1 MPFTTIFLKNKKA
14 NGDKL
19 FKKVLILRSRDIL
32 GAINM
37 KRKVYSMSDEN
48 DEIKEEVPAE
58 VAQGNVS
65 PTMIVEEMR
74 RSYLDY
80 AMSVIVARALPDVRD
95 GLKPVHRRIVYAAYE
110 NGYDYNKAFKKSA
123 RIVGEVMGKYHP
135 HGDSSVYEAMVRMAQ
150 PFSMRLPLID
160 GQGNFGSMD
169 GDSAAAMRYTEARLA
184 KVAHALIEDIEC
196 DTVDFMPN
204 YDESLQ
210 EPTVLPARFPNLLVN
225 GTNGIAVGMATN
237 IAPHNLGEVL
247 DACCAYV
254 DNPNITIEELIQIVP
269 GPDFPT
275 GGLILGY
282 GGAKSAYLTGKGSIM
297 MRAKCSIEEIRKDR
311 EAIIVHEIPY
321 QVNKAMLVQK
331 IAELVKEK
339 RIEGISDIR
348 DESDRQGVRV
358 VVEVKK
364 EFQADV
370 VLNQLYKYTQLQTS
384 FGMNMLAINNGRP
397 MMMNLK
403 DIIAAFVKF
412 REEVIRRRTIF
423 KLNKARDRAHVL
435 VGLAIAVENL
445 DPVIELIR
453 TAANPNEAKE
463 ALLAR
468 AWPAGDV
475 EPLVKLIAE
484 PGREVVDGTYKLS
497 EAQAKAILDLKLQ
510 RLTGLERDKI
520 HDELRSI
527 GAEIEEYLSILA
539 SREKLMGIM
548 KDEFYAIKDEY
559 ANPRR
564 TVIEDIEVDT
574 DIESLI
580 QREDMVVTVTEEG
593 YIKRVPLNAYKAQKR
608 GGKGKSGMTTK
619 DEDFVTRL
627 FVASTHTPVLFFS
640 SKGIVYKMK
649 VYKLPLGSPT
659 SKGKPFVNLLP
670 LVEGENITA
679 IMKLPENEEDCKD
692 LSIMFATASGNI
704 RRNSLM
710 DFVNVQANGKIAMKL
725 DEGDKLVKVAL
736 CDDNCDVML
745 AARSGKCNRFT
756 VKDCRVFVGRNSS
769 GVRGIK
775 LAEGDEVVS
784 MSILKHTDATTEQ
797 RDEYLRLSAAL
808 KRVEVP
814 EGQELDEEKEF
825 SNLEPQMSFEDFK
838 AMQENEQF
846 ILTVTSTGYGKRTSA
861 YEYRITAR
869 GGQGVANMEMSER
882 NKEVVSSFP
891 IEDDNQIMMVT
902 DGGKLIRMPVEDIRI
917 AGRKT
922 QGVILFRTAEGEN
935 VVSVTWLD
943 AEEDDEDVVE
953 EEVEEFNDVT
963 TSEE

>member
-1 MPFTTIFLKNKKA
+1 ME
-14 NGDKL
+14 
-19 FKKVLILRSRDIL
+19 
-32 GAINM
+32 
-37 KRKVYSMSDEN
+37 EN
-48 DEIKEEVPAE
+48 NNIETSAPIVDLPKENIA
-58 VAQGNVS
+58 

-80 AMSVIVARALPDVRD
+80 AMSVIVSRALPDVRD
-95 GLKPVHRRIVYAAYE
+95 GLKPVHRRIIYAAYE
-110 NGYDYNKAFKKSA
+110 NGYDYNKPFKKSA

-184 KVAHALIEDIEC
+184 KVAHSLIEDIEC

-210 EPTVLPARFPNLLVN
+210 EPTVLPARYPNLLVN

-247 DACCAYV
+247 DACRAYV
-254 DNPNITIEELIQIVP
+254 DNPDITIEDLIKIVP

-282 GGAKSAYLTGKGSIM
+282 GGAKNAYLTGRGSIM
-297 MRAKCSIEEIRKDR
+297 MRAKCTIEEIRKDR

-339 RIEGISDIR
+339 KVEGISDIR

-384 FGMNMLAINNGRP
+384 FGMNMLAINNGCP

-412 REEVIRRRTIF
+412 REEVIRRRTVF

-453 TAANPNEAKE
+453 TAQNPNEAKE

-475 EPLVKLIAE
+475 EALVQLIDE
-484 PGREVVDGTYKLS
+484 PGRTVENGTYRLS

-520 HDELRSI
+520 HEELRAI
-527 GAEIEEYLSILA
+527 GEDIKEYLSILA

-548 KDEFYAIKDEY
+548 KDEFQAIKLEY

-580 QREDMVVTVTEEG
+580 QREEMVVTVTDAG
-593 YIKRVPLNAYKAQKR
+593 YIKRVPLSAYKAQKR

-619 DEDFVTRL
+619 EEDFVTKL

-670 LVEGENITA
+670 LTEGENITT
-679 IMKLPENEEDCKD
+679 IMKLPENEADCKD
-692 LSIMFATASGNI
+692 LSVMFATSFGNI

-710 DFVNVQANGKIAMKL
+710 DFVNVQSNGKIAMKL
-725 DEGDKLVKVAL
+725 DEGDKLVNVAM
-736 CDDNCDVML
+736 CDDECDVML
-745 AARSGKCNRFT
+745 AARGGKCNRFA
-756 VKDCRVFVGRNSS
+756 VADCRVFVGRNSS

-775 LAEGDEVVS
+775 LAEGDEVIS
-784 MSILKHTDATTEQ
+784 MSILKHTKATTEA
-797 RDEYLRLSAAL
+797 RDEYLRLSSAL
-808 KRVEVP
+808 K
-814 EGQELDEEKEF
+814 K
-825 SNLEPQMSFEDFK
+825 LEYV
-838 AMQENEQF
+838 AENEETIFNEQAPQISYDVFKEMRDNEEF
-846 ILTVTSTGYGKRTSA
+846 ILTVTSTGYGKRSSA

-891 IEDDNQIMMVT
+891 IKNDSQIMMVT
-902 DGGKLIRMPVEDIRI
+902 DAGKLIRMPVEDIRI

-922 QGVILFRTAEGEN
+922 QGVILFRTAENEN

-943 AEEDDEDVVE
+943 AEDDDDQTDE
-953 EEVEEFNDVT
+953 EISTNEFDGVT
-963 TSEE
+963 LSEE

>member
-1 MPFTTIFLKNKKA
+1 ME
-14 NGDKL
+14 
-19 FKKVLILRSRDIL
+19 
-32 GAINM
+32 
-37 KRKVYSMSDEN
+37 EN
-48 DEIKEEVPAE
+48 NNIETSAPIVDLPKENIA
-58 VAQGNVS
+58 

-80 AMSVIVARALPDVRD
+80 AMSVIVSRALPDVRD
-95 GLKPVHRRIVYAAYE
+95 GLKPVHRRIIYAAYE
-110 NGYDYNKAFKKSA
+110 NGYDYNKPFKKSA

-184 KVAHALIEDIEC
+184 KVAHSLIEDIEC

-210 EPTVLPARFPNLLVN
+210 EPTVLPARYPNLLVN

-247 DACCAYV
+247 DACRAYV
-254 DNPNITIEELIQIVP
+254 DNPDISIEDLIKIVP

-282 GGAKSAYLTGKGSIM
+282 GGAKNAYLTGRGSVM
-297 MRAKCSIEEIRKDR
+297 MRAKCTIEEIRKDR

-339 RIEGISDIR
+339 KVEGISDIR

-384 FGMNMLAINNGRP
+384 FGMNMLAINNGCP

-453 TAANPNEAKE
+453 TAQNPTEAKD

-475 EPLVKLIAE
+475 EALVQLIDE
-484 PGREVVDGTYKLS
+484 PGRTVENGTYRLS

-520 HDELRSI
+520 HEELRSI
-527 GAEIEEYLSILA
+527 GEDIKEYLSILA

-548 KDEFYAIKDEY
+548 KDEFQAIKLEY

-580 QREDMVVTVTEEG
+580 QREEMVVTVTDAG
-593 YIKRVPLNAYKAQKR
+593 YIKRVPLSAYKAQKR

-619 DEDFVTRL
+619 EEDFVTKL

-670 LVEGENITA
+670 LTEGENITT
-679 IMKLPENEEDCKD
+679 IMKLPENEADCKD
-692 LSIMFATASGNI
+692 LSVMFATSYGNI

-710 DFVNVQANGKIAMKL
+710 DFVNVQSNGKIAMKL
-725 DEGDKLVKVAL
+725 DDGDKLVNVAM
-736 CDDNCDVML
+736 CDDDCDVML
-745 AARSGKCNRFT
+745 AARGGKCNRFA
-756 VKDCRVFVGRNSS
+756 VADCRVFVGRNSS

-775 LAEGDEVVS
+775 LADGDEVIS
-784 MSILKHTDATTEQ
+784 MSILKHTKATTED
-797 RDEYLRLSAAL
+797 RDEYLRISSAL
-808 KRVEVP
+808 KKVEYSS
-814 EGQELDEEKEF
+814 ETEETVFNEQAPQISYAQFKE
-825 SNLEPQMSFEDFK
+825 MR
-838 AMQENEQF
+838 ENEEF
-846 ILTVTSTGYGKRTSA
+846 ILTVTTTGYGKRSSA

-891 IEDDNQIMMVT
+891 IKDDSQIMMVT
-902 DGGKLIRMPVEDIRI
+902 DAGKLIRMPVEDIRI

-922 QGVILFRTAEGEN
+922 QGVILFRTAENEN

-943 AEEDDEDVVE
+943 ADDEDPEGDE
-953 EEVEEFNDVT
+953 ETLVNEFDGVTETEE
-963 TSEE
+963 